1 MKWKQLI
8 LPRHLYRI
16 YKLGR
21 LWKNQAKLPWLTML
35 LRFGRPLPLARQ
47 LGSDRPQA
55 RVILHK
61 QGIWSIVAGARFIRY
76 TTKPKSVAKL
86 QKEHAMWCLLREHG
100 LADMVQPSIR
110 LSTCGQGVALET
122 GLLRQIGMDDQVEM
136 TVPIM
141 RALMAAAKLAV
152 PDALPPT
159 VEAGIRLG
167 RQACGGELPASFA
180 PESAIRDCF
189 ARQLRIGVSHQDLHV
204 YNVMQDVGGKPILID
219 LKSCDVDR
227 IVSIDILM
235 FAGKYIQARMFD
247 NLLECVFSAQQRGWR
262 VAELEPALALIDLP
276 RAYWSHILIL
286 HLMGVGS
293 ADTQGSEQE
302 ISPISRQL
310 YQRMLSRD
318 WSAGCP
324 ERDAET

>member
-1 MKWKQLI
+1 MKWKQLV
-8 LPRHLYRI
+8 LPRHFYRI

-21 LWKNQAKLPWLTML
+21 LWKNQAKLPWLTTL
-35 LRFGRPLPLARQ
+35 LRSGRPLPLARQ
-47 LGSDRPQA
+47 LGADRARA

-61 QGIWSIVAGARFIRY
+61 QGIWSIAAGERFIRY
-76 TTKPKSVAKL
+76 TAKPKSMAKL
-86 QKEHAMWCLLREHG
+86 RREHAMWRLLRERG
-100 LADMVQPSIR
+100 LADIVQPAIG
-110 LSTCGQGVALET
+110 LSACGRGVALET
-122 GLLRQIGMDDQVEM
+122 GLLRQIGMDDQVAM

-141 RALMAAAKLAV
+141 RALMAAAK
-152 PDALPPT
+152 PTIPGALPPT

-167 RQACGGELPASFA
+167 RLACGGELPASFA
-180 PESAIRDCF
+180 SESAIRDCF

-204 YNVMQDVGGKPILID
+204 YNVMQDAGGKPILID

-247 NLLECVFSAQQRGWR
+247 NLLECVFSAQQQGWR
-262 VAELEPALALIDLP
+262 MAELEPALALIDLP

-286 HLMGVGS
+286 HLMGAGS
-293 ADTQGSEQE
+293 ADTDGSEQE

-318 WSAGCP
+318 WSARNP
-324 ERDAET
+324 D

>member
-35 LRFGRPLPLARQ
+35 LRSGQPLALARQ
-47 LGSDRPQA
+47 LGTDRRQA

-61 QGIWSIVAGARFIRY
+61 QGIWSIVAGPRFIRY

-86 QKEHAMWCLLREHG
+86 QKEHAMWHLLRERG
-100 LADMVQPSIR
+100 MADMVQPSIG
-110 LSTCGQGVALET
+110 LSVCGRGVALET
-122 GLLRQIGMDDQVEM
+122 GVLRQIGMDDQVEK
-136 TVPIM
+136 TVPII
-141 RALMAAAKLAV
+141 RALMAAAKPAV
-152 PDALPPT
+152 PEALPST
-159 VEAGIRLG
+159 VAAGIRLG

-204 YNVMQDVGGKPILID
+204 YNVMQDAGGKPILID

-293 ADTQGSEQE
+293 AGAEGDQKE
-302 ISPISRQL
+302 ISSISRQL

-318 WSAGCP
+318 WSAP
-324 ERDAET
+324 NPL

>member
-8 LPRHLYRI
+8 LPRHLYRA

-21 LWKNQAKLPWLTML
+21 LWKNQAKLPGLTVL
-35 LRFGRPLPLARQ
+35 LRCGRPLSLARH
-47 LGSDRPQA
+47 LGSDRPRA

-76 TTKPKSVAKL
+76 AAKPKSVAKL
-86 QKEHAMWCLLREHG
+86 QKEHAMWRFLREHG
-100 LADMVQPSIR
+100 LADMVQTSIG
-110 LSTCGQGVALET
+110 LSACGQGVALET
-122 GLLRQIGMDDQVEM
+122 GLLRQIGMDDQVAM

-141 RALMAAAKLAV
+141 RALMAAAKPAI
-152 PDALPPT
+152 PAALPPT
-159 VEAGIRLG
+159 VETGIRLG
-167 RQACGGELPASFA
+167 RLACGGELPASFA

-189 ARQLRIGVSHQDLHV
+189 ARQVRIGVSHQDLHI
-204 YNVMQDVGGKPILID
+204 YNVMQDAGGMPILID
-219 LKSCDVDR
+219 LKSCNVDR

-235 FAGKYIQARMFD
+235 FAGKYMQARMFD

-262 VAELEPALALIDLP
+262 MAELEPALALIDLP

-286 HLMGVGS
+286 HLMGVG
-293 ADTQGSEQE
+293 ATDTGGSEPE
-302 ISPISRQL
+302 ISPITRQL

-318 WSAGCP
+318 WSARHP
-324 ERDAET
+324 EPGEGR

>member
-21 LWKNQAKLPWLTML
+21 LWKNQAKLPWLTTL
-35 LRFGRPLPLARQ
+35 LRSGRPLPLARQ
-47 LGSDRPQA
+47 LGADRRQA

-61 QGIWSIVAGARFIRY
+61 QGIWSIAAGARFIRY

-86 QKEHAMWCLLREHG
+86 QKEHAMWHLLRERG
-100 LADMVQPSIR
+100 LTDMVQPSIV
-110 LSTCGQGVALET
+110 LSTCGRGVALET
-122 GLLRQIGMDDQVEM
+122 GLLRQIGMDDQVAM

-141 RALMAAAKLAV
+141 RALMAAARPAL
-152 PDALPPT
+152 PEGLPPT

-204 YNVMQDVGGKPILID
+204 YNVMQDAGGKPILID

-227 IVSIDILM
+227 IVSIDILL

-262 VAELEPALALIDLP
+262 VAELEPALALVDLP

-293 ADTQGSEQE
+293 AGTDGNQKE
-302 ISPISRQL
+302 ISSISRQL
-310 YQRMLSRD
+310 YQRILSRD
-318 WSAGCP
+318 WSAP
-324 ERDAET
+324 HSE

>member
-35 LRFGRPLPLARQ
+35 LRFGQPSPLARQ
-47 LGSDRPQA
+47 LGTDRRQA

-61 QGIWSIVAGARFIRY
+61 QGIWSIAAGARFIRY
-76 TTKPKSVAKL
+76 TTKPKSVVKL
-86 QKEHAMWCLLREHG
+86 QKEHAMWHLLRERG
-100 LADMVQPSIR
+100 LTDMVHPSIV
-110 LSTCGQGVALET
+110 LSTCGRGVALET
-122 GLLRQIGMDDQVEM
+122 GLLRQIGMDDQVAM

-141 RALMAAAKLAV
+141 RALMAAARPAL
-152 PDALPPT
+152 PEALPPT

-204 YNVMQDVGGKPILID
+204 YNVMQDAGGKPILID

-293 ADTQGSEQE
+293 AGTDGNQKE
-302 ISPISRQL
+302 ISSISRQL
-310 YQRMLSRD
+310 YQRILSRD
-318 WSAGCP
+318 WSAP
-324 ERDAET
+324 HSE

>member
-1 MKWKQLI
+1 MKWKQFI

-35 LRFGRPLPLARQ
+35 LRFGRPSPLARQ
-47 LGSDRPQA
+47 LGTDRRQA

-61 QGIWSIVAGARFIRY
+61 QGIWSIAAGARFIRY

-86 QKEHAMWCLLREHG
+86 QKEHAMWHLLRERG
-100 LADMVQPSIR
+100 LTDMVQPSIV
-110 LSTCGQGVALET
+110 LSTCGRGVALET
-122 GLLRQIGMDDQVEM
+122 GMLRQIEMDDQVAM

-141 RALMAAAKLAV
+141 RALMAAAK
-152 PDALPPT
+152 PTIPGALPPT

-167 RQACGGELPASFA
+167 RLACGGELPASFA
-180 PESAIRDCF
+180 SESAIRDCF

-204 YNVMQDVGGKPILID
+204 YNVMQDAGGKPILID

-293 ADTQGSEQE
+293 AGTDGNQKE
-302 ISPISRQL
+302 ISSISRQL
-310 YQRMLSRD
+310 YQRILSRD
-318 WSAGCP
+318 WSAP
-324 ERDAET
+324 HSE

>member
-35 LRFGRPLPLARQ
+35 LRSGRPLPLAGQ
-47 LGSDRPQA
+47 LGSDRPRA

-61 QGIWSIVAGARFIRY
+61 QGIWSIIAGERFIRY
-76 TTKPKSVAKL
+76 TRKPKSVAKL
-86 QKEHAMWCLLREHG
+86 QKEFAMWRLLRERG
-100 LADMVQPSIR
+100 LADRVQPSMG
-110 LSTCGQGVALET
+110 LHACGQGVALET
-122 GLLRQIGMDDQVEM
+122 GLLRRIGMDEQVAM

-141 RALMAAAKLAV
+141 RALMAAADQAV
-152 PDALPPT
+152 PAALPPT

-167 RQACGGELPASFA
+167 RLACGGELPASFA
-180 PESAIRDCF
+180 PESTIRDCF
-189 ARQLRIGVSHQDLHV
+189 ARELRIGVSHQDLHL
-204 YNVMQDVGGKPILID
+204 YNVMQDADGKPILID

-262 VAELEPALALIDLP
+262 IAELEPALALIDLP

-286 HLMGVGS
+286 HLMGAGS
-293 ADTQGSEQE
+293 ADAHGSEQE

-318 WSAGCP
+318 WRERNAGS
-324 ERDAET
+324 